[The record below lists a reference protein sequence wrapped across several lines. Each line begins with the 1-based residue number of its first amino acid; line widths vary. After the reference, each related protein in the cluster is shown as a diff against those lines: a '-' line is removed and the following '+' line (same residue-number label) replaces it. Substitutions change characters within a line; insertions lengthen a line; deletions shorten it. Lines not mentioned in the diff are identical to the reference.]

1 MNSRSIYLTRRFV
14 RNPSVVYRE
23 EEDGAFLFDPET
35 GNLKYMNRS
44 AREAFLMLNGQE
56 DVKQLIHHLLELYPD
71 VDQKQI
77 KKDVGSFLKQLEEDK
92 FISSLDGK

>member
-14 RNPSVVYRE
+14 RNHSVVYRE

-44 AREAFLMLNGQE
+44 AREAFLMLKGQE

-77 KKDVGSFLKQLEEDK
+77 KKDVGSFLKQLEEDE
-92 FISSLDGK
+92 FISSMDGK

>member
-35 GNLKYMNRS
+35 GNLKYMNPS

-77 KKDVGSFLKQLEEDK
+77 KKDVGSFLKQLEENK